1 MIVVTMTEKIS
12 TLQVRQRLGAILS
25 RVALR
30 NDQFI
35 IERKGK
41 PLAAVVPVERLEQ
54 MKRAARMH
62 LLHVLKRQEGKP
74 TEAQAERIANEA
86 KHRTRKARRR

>member
-1 MIVVTMTEKIS
+1 MTEKIS
-12 TLQVRQRLGAILS
+12 TLEVRQRLGYILN
-25 RVALR
+25 RVARR

-54 MKRAARMH
+54 MRRAARMH
-62 LLHVLKRQEGKP
+62 LLRVLERQESKVSP
-74 TEAQAERIANEA
+74 KQADRLADEA
-86 KHRTRKARRR
+86 KHRARKRNHR